1 MHEETMH
8 DLPELR
14 DPRDLE
20 SFATALADELPGQ
33 WRSEYH
39 RHAQYS
45 DQFPL
50 AEDVWDMNMVSG
62 AIADIVLEHDAVL
75 TRDDGTRLYVIGR
88 PRHSDEYLV
97 AAMAPPGFAPEAFR
111 GVREP
116 DGIAVPDDPFRAAD
130 DIMVDL
136 LPRYDKALAQ
146 VRHDAAHP
154 APPPRATAP
163 APERVVMTWF
173 GDGLL
178 AAKSESQEAA
188 TALHSSGFT
197 WDPREMAFVLSGDDT
212 AHQARCVREAGERL
226 ANHDIGVI
234 MRHPPSR
241 PALETTTAASPV
253 PSRGQP
259 AGRSR

>member
-1 MHEETMH
+1 MH

-75 TRDDGTRLYVIGR
+75 THDDGTRLYVIGR

-111 GVREP
+111 SVREP

-130 DIMVDL
+130 DTTVDL

-146 VRHDAAHP
+146 VRHNAAHP
-154 APPPRATAP
+154 APPPQATAP

-197 WDPREMAFVLSGDDT
+197 WDPREMAFVLPGDDT

-226 ANHDIGVI
+226 ADHDIGVI